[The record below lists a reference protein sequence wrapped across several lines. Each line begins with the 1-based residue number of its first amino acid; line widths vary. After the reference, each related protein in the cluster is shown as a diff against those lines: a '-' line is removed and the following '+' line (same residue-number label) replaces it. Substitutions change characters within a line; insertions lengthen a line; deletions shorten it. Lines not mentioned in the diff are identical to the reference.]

1 MKRMETNNLYQ
12 INEIDELIKQEK
24 FEEALEKCKNFL
36 LNEPNNLDLLIK
48 RGEIEILMESDSLEA
63 AYSTFVD
70 LNNSYPKN
78 PIILTNLSR
87 ICRIHKKT
95 EEAKK
100 FINKALEIDSNCAL
114 AWAVK
119 GTITADLDEKYEESF
134 DYFKKALS
142 LDNTDYRLY
151 YWYGFRL
158 GDAGYHIKAIEAFKK
173 ADELF
178 PNASF
183 IYEQLS
189 DWEQVSGKY
198 EDSVL
203 TAQKALQI
211 NPENIGAKI
220 ILGYSSSKIGD
231 YSTAV
236 EMLSSVESELDDSSL
251 WELGYAYYYLQK
263 FNESKSIFERLL
275 KNNPENPDFLV
286 WVGINHDSLNEPDSA
301 LSYYNRALLADPNDE
316 FAHYH
321 KWLLYQKLERKEEA
335 TRYLKENQF
344 KIIAAELI
352 VRPDPGCNWPWLDGR
367 PADMKGANKFFLA
380 CSVDGYGP
388 AKRAWDNSKKFA
400 EETLGDPDKLFNEI
414 LNKFPGDKWKT
425 QDVKNQF
432 KLHHVIT
439 YHNRVWD
446 VANRIVQELDGDA
459 RKIWRK
465 GDPDKPVG
473 IEEEYDSDV
482 ILDRLEY
489 FLYGREK
496 YTGTQIPR
504 MTLGALFDSIQALG
518 PADVKADVH
527 VIRIIGRVVYGI
539 EDLRGHIGNQSMAEN
554 IAIHTARLISPE
566 NPWYIDQQ
574 LFAPGATDKVC
585 VHSNPKCDICEYNQF
600 CFYKLGLTRDIPELP
615 EKLPSLKEFQRK
627 QGFGNN

>member
-1 MKRMETNNLYQ
+1 METNNLYQ

-236 EMLSSVESELDDSSL
+236 ECFH
-251 WELGYAYYYLQK
+251 Q
-263 FNESKSIFERLL
+263 
-275 KNNPENPDFLV
+275 
-286 WVGINHDSLNEPDSA
+286 LN
-301 LSYYNRALLADPNDE
+301 
-316 FAHYH
+316 
-321 KWLLYQKLERKEEA
+321 
-335 TRYLKENQF
+335 
-344 KIIAAELI
+344 
-352 VRPDPGCNWPWLDGR
+352 
-367 PADMKGANKFFLA
+367 
-380 CSVDGYGP
+380 
-388 AKRAWDNSKKFA
+388 
-400 EETLGDPDKLFNEI
+400 
-414 LNKFPGDKWKT
+414 LN
-425 QDVKNQF
+425 
-432 KLHHVIT
+432 
-439 YHNRVWD
+439 
-446 VANRIVQELDGDA
+446 
-459 RKIWRK
+459 
-465 GDPDKPVG
+465 
-473 IEEEYDSDV
+473 
-482 ILDRLEY
+482 
-489 FLYGREK
+489 
-496 YTGTQIPR
+496 
-504 MTLGALFDSIQALG
+504 
-518 PADVKADVH
+518 
-527 VIRIIGRVVYGI
+527 
-539 EDLRGHIGNQSMAEN
+539 
-554 IAIHTARLISPE
+554 
-566 NPWYIDQQ
+566 
-574 LFAPGATDKVC
+574 
-585 VHSNPKCDICEYNQF
+585 
-600 CFYKLGLTRDIPELP
+600 
-615 EKLPSLKEFQRK
+615 
-627 QGFGNN
+627 